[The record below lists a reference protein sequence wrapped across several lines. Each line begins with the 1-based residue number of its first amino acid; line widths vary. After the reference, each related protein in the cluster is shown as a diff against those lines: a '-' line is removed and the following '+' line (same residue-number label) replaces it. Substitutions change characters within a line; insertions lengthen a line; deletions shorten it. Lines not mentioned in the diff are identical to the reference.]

1 MKALTVRGVPDG
13 VYHTLQRLARDN
25 RRSMQE
31 QVTLIL
37 EREAALV
44 SGSRLAD
51 ALAMRKRLAGRAW
64 GNIAAD
70 IRKDRAR

>member
-1 MKALTVRGVPDG
+1 MKALTIRGVPDS

-31 QVTLIL
+31 QVMLVL

-44 SGSRLAD
+44 SGSRVQD
-51 ALAMRKRLAGRAW
+51 ALAIRKRLAGRAW
-64 GNIAAD
+64 GNIVAD